1 MANNNKPQILLT
13 NDDGIRS
20 PGLWA
25 AAEALERIGFV
36 TVAAPRE
43 QSSGAG
49 RGMPSG
55 SDGRIRQEQVEVG
68 GKRWTVYAVG
78 GSPAQAVQ
86 HGILELTPGKPDLV
100 VSGINYGE
108 NLGTGVTISGTV
120 GAALEGAAAGV
131 PALAISVETEPAY
144 HLTHSPEI
152 DFSGAAYF
160 TRLFAELLLHVDRP
174 GDVDVLKVDVP
185 AGATPDTPWRV
196 TRLSRARYFVP
207 VKPERERLDEEAG
220 VGYRIDVDDAAL
232 EPDSD
237 TYALRVDRVVAV
249 TPLSLDLTSRVSL
262 DSIEGLLRQALD
274 RPRAVDTSR
283 QAESTST
290 RLS

>member
-1 MANNNKPQILLT
+1 MENDHKPQILLT

-49 RGMPSG
+49 RGMPLG

-86 HGILELTPGKPDLV
+86 HGILELMPRKPDLV

-131 PALAISVETEPAY
+131 PALAISVETDPAL
-144 HLTHSPEI
+144 HLTHSPET
-152 DFSGAAYF
+152 DFSGAAHF
-160 TRLFAELLLHVDRP
+160 TRLFAELLLQLDRP
-174 GDVDVLKVDVP
+174 ADLDVLKVDVP
-185 AGATPDTPWRV
+185 AEATAETPWRV

-207 VKPERERLDEEAG
+207 VRPVRQRLEDRAG
-220 VGYRIDVDDAAL
+220 VGYKIDVDDSAL

-249 TPLSLDLTSRVSL
+249 TPLSLDLTSRLKL
-262 DSIEGLLRQALD
+262 DAIERLLREDLPQG
-274 RPRAVDTSR
+274 RAV
-283 QAESTST
+283 QAA
-290 RLS
+290 R